1 MLYRCLLGATL
12 VVCLGGCAGAG
23 RLPSPPWQPERVEA
37 DSMVS
42 TSLHEVERAP
52 APPAEPAVP
61 LPESRPVSQVKIQQ
75 VAAQVDELPSP
86 HHLPRPAPPGRD
98 RYPID
103 LPTTLQL
110 AGANSLQIALAGE
123 RIRQAQARLSGAEH
137 QWLPSIQ
144 AGVGYNFHDGRVQ
157 ETEGGIVDTSR
168 NALFV
173 GGGPNVGPGSL
184 TGPGGP
190 PARLAVGLPLAD
202 VLFAPLAER
211 QQAQAANAASTAVF
225 NDTLLQAALG
235 YLQLVQAQGRAA
247 IAEESVT
254 NSEEL
259 ARLVESRVKAGTAP
273 PADGLRAKIE
283 LAERRR
289 QAFAAE
295 EHVRVASADLARVLR
310 LDPAVTLFP
319 MEGGPTTV
327 CMIDQQT
334 PLPELLAQGLTSRP
348 ELAQHRAL
356 VHATVERMRQEQWR
370 PWLPTV
376 QVGMSAGGF
385 GGGEGSFTGSFGG
398 RIDFDAL
405 AVWELRNLGMG
416 NRALQ
421 RERVSQH
428 AQAGLEAAQWLDT
441 IAAEIVAAYYQV
453 QLRQQQV
460 DQSRAAVEF
469 AAEAVPL
476 NFKGILG
483 GDLRAIEAQ
492 QAIQS
497 LARAQ
502 DRYLDSVTA
511 YNRAQFQLLRALG
524 RPPEPAIAR

>member
-1 MLYRCLLGATL
+1 
-12 VVCLGGCAGAG
+12 
-23 RLPSPPWQPERVEA
+23 
-37 DSMVS
+37 
-42 TSLHEVERAP
+42 
-52 APPAEPAVP
+52 
-61 LPESRPVSQVKIQQ
+61 
-75 VAAQVDELPSP
+75 
-86 HHLPRPAPPGRD
+86 
-98 RYPID
+98 
-103 LPTTLQL
+103 
-110 AGANSLQIALAGE
+110 
-123 RIRQAQARLSGAEH
+123 
-137 QWLPSIQ
+137 
-144 AGVGYNFHDGRVQ
+144 VGYNFHDGRVQ
-157 ETEGGIVDTSR
+157 GTEGEIVDTSR

-173 GGGPNVGPGSL
+173 GGGPNVGPGPL

-190 PARLAVGLPLAD
+190 PARLFMGLPLAD

-211 QQAQAANAASTAVF
+211 QQTQAANASSAATF
-225 NDTLLQAALG
+225 NDTLLQAALA
-235 YLQLVQAQGRAA
+235 YLQLVQAQGQVA
-247 IAEESVT
+247 IAGQSVT
-254 NSEEL
+254 NAEEL
-259 ARLVESRVKAGTAP
+259 VRLVESRVKAGAAP

-289 QAFAAE
+289 LTFVAE
-295 EHVRVASADLARVLR
+295 EPVRVASADLARLLR

-319 MEGGPTTV
+319 MEGELTTV

-334 PLPELLAQGLTSRP
+334 PLPKLLAEGLAGRP

-356 VHATVERMRQEQWR
+356 VSATVERMRQEQWR
-370 PWLPTV
+370 PWLPTL
-376 QVGMSAGGF
+376 QVGLSAGGF
-385 GGGEGSFTGSFGG
+385 GGGRGSFMGDFGG
-398 RIDFDAL
+398 RTDFDAL

-428 AQAGLEAAQWLDT
+428 AQAGLQAEQLLDT

-497 LARAQ
+497 LATAQ

-511 YNRAQFQLLRALG
+511 HNRAQFQLLRALG
-524 RPPEPAIAR
+524 RPPGLF